1 MRKRHVRAL
10 ATTTEAPRC
19 RRPEGQKGDVP
30 VPDIAIDH
38 VEDFLDGSLVT
49 FEDLAKVTLAEEQR
63 AGYAELNIL
72 RA

>member
-1 MRKRHVRAL
+1 M
-10 ATTTEAPRC
+10 
-19 RRPEGQKGDVP
+19 
-30 VPDIAIDH
+30 PDIAFDH

-63 AGYAELNIL
+63 AGYAELSIL